1 VGLSQLT
8 IKFYKVT
15 PDFLKFKET
24 NGDKKFKTL
33 MRKVKFSFRN
43 VLPTSI
49 TILRDGV
56 FSLLRKEVKLVA
68 KINNCQFIQ
77 NKDDFIVKQL
87 GDTAFIESEKLRF
100 QRYLN
105 SCLDDTIKKEKS
117 SIKGKVRRQY
127 TKLKSKI
134 YESSIKAY
142 YSLGIGIII
151 IVDDAYKI

>member
-87 GDTAFIESEKLRF
+87 GDTEFIESEKLRF